1 MKQLFICKN
10 RPYADT
16 SVKGT
21 DLTSIPDGVIGLF
34 NLSDYSR
41 ITAAVK
47 EDFFLV
53 VGRGTNK
60 LPLIFPEINV
70 KSLIVTKASYA
81 AGNTFY
87 AKIVVPSDVEKG
99 KHYTVIITKKGTAFN
114 ERNNWTFTTM
124 ATDKIGSN
132 VAKKIADQINNNKE
146 QLGVTI
152 SYTGITIVINGV
164 EKGKDFEVLGAD
176 ALTGVV
182 PTAITHGIKDI
193 LGREHLKDLASRCA
207 AGKGFNYTYH
217 DGDTIYP
224 GYPEDQFSEQ
234 YILYTL
240 RFAVPRM
247 AAKQRDEVVYQT
259 VYIAVPV
266 NAGCITTL
274 DTIFGLSTTSSD
286 S

>member
-10 RPYADT
+10 KPYADT

-70 KSLIVTKASYA
+70 KSLIVTKTSYA

-87 AKIVVPSDVEKG
+87 AKIVIPSDVEKG

-132 VAKKIADQINNNKE
+132 VAKKIADQINNSKE
-146 QLGVTI
+146 QLGITI

-193 LGREHLKDLASRCA
+193 LNREHLKDLASRCA

-266 NAGCITTL
+266 NASCITTL